1 MKNIIRVRKKENP
14 FIMLDKTCINDD
26 RLSWSAKGLHTYLL
40 GLPDNWVIYVSEL
53 VNHTSAG
60 RDHTYTVIRELIKF
74 GYMQRFEYRYK
85 GKIVDSSYF
94 VYETPVDVGP
104 LSKSMAT
111 IVKVTKNENGEY
123 IPIENDDETIEK
135 TTCEP
140 LPETTDSDKSDM
152 VDTKLLN
159 NNNNKYINIL
169 NNEEVVVVNEEKDK
183 EEKVINLYKSMKA
196 EKRVMPHTIKLIKS
210 YIDKFDYEVFEEV
223 FISGTGSNVD
233 NFYKYIKQVFLELD
247 KKNIKTIKD
256 YELDNENF
264 RNKKRPSKKLDS
276 RNCNNSI
283 PQNKTKFHNFSGSEN
298 FKKYNA
304 DELERILLESQK
316 DKFNKN

>member
-1 MKNIIRVRKKENP
+1 MRNIIRRRKKENP

-40 GLPDNWVIYVSEL
+40 SLPDNWVIYVSEL

-140 LPETTDSDKSDM
+140 LPEITDSGKSDM

-159 NNNNKYINIL
+159 NNNNKYIN
-169 NNEEVVVVNEEKDK
+169 
-183 EEKVINLYKSMKA
+183 
-196 EKRVMPHTIKLIKS
+196 R
-210 YIDKFDYEVFEEV
+210 
-223 FISGTGSNVD
+223 
-233 NFYKYIKQVFLELD
+233 
-247 KKNIKTIKD
+247 
-256 YELDNENF
+256 
-264 RNKKRPSKKLDS
+264 
-276 RNCNNSI
+276 
-283 PQNKTKFHNFSGSEN
+283 
-298 FKKYNA
+298 
-304 DELERILLESQK
+304 
-316 DKFNKN
+316 

>member
-1 MKNIIRVRKKENP
+1 MRNIIRVQKNKDNPYLMLNKE
-14 FIMLDKTCINDD
+14 CINDN

-40 GLPDNWVIYVSEL
+40 SLPDNWTIYVKEL
-53 VNHTSAG
+53 IKHTKSG
-60 RDHTYTVIRELIKF
+60 RDHTYATIKELISF

-85 GKIVDSSYF
+85 GRIVNSYYV
-94 VYETPVDVGP
+94 VYENAIEIGP
-104 LSKSMAT
+104 ISKTMST
-111 IVKVTKNENGEY
+111 IVKVTIDENGNYVVIDE
-123 IPIENDDETIEK
+123 PIEKI
-135 TTCEP
+135 TCEP
-140 LPETTDSDKSDM
+140 LPEKPYTEKPDTVS
-152 VDTKLLN
+152 TKLLI
-159 NNNNKYINIL
+159 NNNNKYL
-169 NNEEVVVVNEEKDK
+169 NKQNNKEVVVVNEEKDK

-196 EKRVMPHTIKLIKS
+196 EKRVMPHTCKLIKS

-223 FISGTGSNVD
+223 FISGAGSNVD

-264 RNKKRPSKKLDS
+264 RNKKRPSNKLES
-276 RNCNNSI
+276 RHNTNSI
-283 PQNKTKFHNFSGSEN
+283 PQSKNKIHNFSGSRN
-298 FKKYNA
+298 FAKYDA